1 MHYFSDLFGKVLYM
15 FRTGPMSIIR
25 SISTLN
31 MQQVFVMLVL
41 LASASVVLAYCE
53 YTVFRYSWWWT
64 LDLSETCRVLYHI
77 NLRNS
82 ASRWLLLWEYI
93 SKGYSWKQGYFVLST
108 NKFLTTHTHTNYDS
122 HVSWQEKETKAFLT
136 LTISRHNSGF
146 TPLIKCFSAHNKCSH
161 NFHDNTSTWIS
172 YSSENMVMKFDIWTS

>member
-53 YTVFRYSWWWT
+53 YTVLRYSDDGHWT
-64 LDLSETCRVLYHI
+64 CPKHV
-77 NLRNS
+77 
-82 ASRWLLLWEYI
+82 EY
-93 SKGYSWKQGYFVLST
+93 F
-108 NKFLTTHTHTNYDS
+108 TT
-122 HVSWQEKETKAFLT
+122 
-136 LTISRHNSGF
+136 
-146 TPLIKCFSAHNKCSH
+146 
-161 NFHDNTSTWIS
+161 
-172 YSSENMVMKFDIWTS
+172 